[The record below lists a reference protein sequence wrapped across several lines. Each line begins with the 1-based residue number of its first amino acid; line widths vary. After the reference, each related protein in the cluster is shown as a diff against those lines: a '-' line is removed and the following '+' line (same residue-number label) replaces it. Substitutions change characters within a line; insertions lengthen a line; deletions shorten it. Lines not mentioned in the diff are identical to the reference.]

1 MNCKTHKISLYIF
14 SIFSQIT
21 IIFTFLIIF
30 YFNYVKFIERTT
42 FLSQIDDILDELLYK
57 IPKPKQSNSI
67 QSFFDTLIKKI
78 KSKNSNANK
87 SINEENEK
95 LSIISMN
102 MVFGL
107 IGVFLLYTVIVTLTG
122 NCLPLKSVF
131 IESII
136 GLVFIALTEYLFLQI
151 IVANYKSAD
160 PNYVRWNI
168 ANTIQN
174 YAKKKL

>member
-1 MNCKTHKISLYIF
+1 
-14 SIFSQIT
+14 
-21 IIFTFLIIF
+21 
-30 YFNYVKFIERTT
+30 
-42 FLSQIDDILDELLYK
+42 
-57 IPKPKQSNSI
+57 
-67 QSFFDTLIKKI
+67 
-78 KSKNSNANK
+78 
-87 SINEENEK
+87 
-95 LSIISMN
+95 MN

-168 ANTIQN
+168 ANTIKN
-174 YAKKKL
+174 YADKHKK

>member
-1 MNCKTHKISLYIF
+1 M
-14 SIFSQIT
+14 
-21 IIFTFLIIF
+21 
-30 YFNYVKFIERTT
+30 KFVESTT
-42 FLSQIDDILDELLYK
+42 FLSQIDDVLDELLHK
-57 IPKPKQSNSI
+57 IPKPKPSNSI
-67 QSFFDTLIKKI
+67 RQGFDVLIKKI
-78 KSKNSNANK
+78 KSDNSNANK
-87 SINEENEK
+87 SIDEENQK
-95 LSIISMN
+95 LSNISMN

-168 ANTIQN
+168 ANTIKN
-174 YAKKKL
+174 YADKQK